1 MHTSVSSIG
10 HPNQRRYLAL
20 WFPFLETDR
29 LHRLRSIQ
37 RFAER
42 DERPLVVVERTR
54 GSLRLA
60 AIDPSAI
67 KLGLRRGS
75 TLADARARVP
85 DIAVAELDER
95 SDAELLN
102 RLALH
107 CDRYTPL
114 VALDPPNGLMLDI
127 SGCAHLFG
135 GEEGLRARV
144 ISHIE
149 RMGLQVR
156 ATVAGTPEAAR
167 ALSRFSILPIA
178 PSGGEEALVRRL
190 PIMAIAGLSSDT
202 VTALSRAG
210 LKTIGAVADRPFEA
224 LAARF
229 GQGLITRLVRTLGRE
244 DIRITPIRPLAD
256 IVIDRH
262 FTEPLT
268 QLDALEDVLA
278 ILLDAAATALQAHDH
293 GGRIFIASL
302 YRSDGEIRQLTVE
315 TGRPSRDVS
324 LLRSLYRERMAT
336 LAEPIDAGFGFDA
349 VRLTIPLT
357 EPLSPQ
363 QPCLDGRMSSQADDA
378 VDDLVDRLVV
388 RFGHDRVLRFKACN
402 SHIPEHAGRLM
413 PAGSVKAEKPS
424 STTVFAPREADVPPA
439 RPLQMFDPPQR
450 IDAIA
455 EVPDGPPLRFRWRRI
470 LHEVAHTEGP
480 ERIAPEWW
488 HATAAAAPRDYYR
501 VEDTT
506 GHRFWIFRR
515 GDYGQTETPPRWFI
529 HGLFA

>member
-1 MHTSVSSIG
+1 MHTSVSSTG

-42 DERPLVVVERTR
+42 DERPFVVVERTR

-60 AIDPSAI
+60 AVDPSAI
-67 KLGLRRGS
+67 RLGLRHGM

-95 SDAELLN
+95 SDTELLN

-135 GEEGLRARV
+135 SEEGLRTRV
-144 ISHIE
+144 ISHIQ
-149 RMGLQVR
+149 RMGLQIR

-167 ALSRFSILPIA
+167 ALSRFSTIPIA
-178 PSGGEEALVRRL
+178 SPGREEALVRRL
-190 PIMAIAGLSSDT
+190 PVIAIAGLSSET
-202 VTALSRAG
+202 VMALSRAG
-210 LKTIGAVADRPFEA
+210 LKTIGSVADRPFET

-244 DIRITPIRPLAD
+244 DVRITPIRPLAD
-256 IVIDRH
+256 IVVDRH

-278 ILLDAAATALQAHDH
+278 VLLDAAAAALQARDH

-315 TGRPSRDVS
+315 TGRPSRDVG
-324 LLRSLYRERMAT
+324 LLRSLYRERLAT
-336 LAEPIDAGFGFDA
+336 LAEPIDPGFGFDA
-349 VRLTIPLT
+349 LRLAIPLA

-363 QPCLDGRMSSQADDA
+363 QPCLDGRVTSQADDA
-378 VDDLVDRLVV
+378 VNDLVDRLVV
-388 RFGHDRVLRFKACN
+388 RFGHDRVLRFKACD
-402 SHIPEHAGRLM
+402 SHIPEHANQLV
-413 PAGSVKAEKPS
+413 PAGALKTDKPS
-424 STTVFAPREADVPPA
+424 SAAPAPPDASEPPA

-470 LHEVAHTEGP
+470 LHEVAHAEGP

-488 HATAAAAPRDYYR
+488 HATTAAAPRDYYR

-515 GDYGQTETPPRWFI
+515 GYYGQTDTPPRWFV